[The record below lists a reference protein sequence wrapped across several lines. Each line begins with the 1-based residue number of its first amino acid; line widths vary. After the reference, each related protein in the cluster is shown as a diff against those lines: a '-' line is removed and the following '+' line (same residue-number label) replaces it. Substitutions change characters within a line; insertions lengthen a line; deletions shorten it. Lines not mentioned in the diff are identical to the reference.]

1 MTHDINDLNTFA
13 TAYQDNAPQGDGLC
27 RINWLNG
34 DPGSRTPGAFFVTR
48 RRIEDHGITVE
59 GSPWREIDR
68 TFRSGSSESGYE
80 ARALKLAVLGVRQ
93 HDVIVDTEG
102 VMTYIPR
109 PPRGAPKPNGWSL
122 YVEVL
127 VMAQGLDTPV
137 VWSSKRI
144 KTTMGLVSML
154 REYRTALLEPF
165 RRERKNPG
173 VPSWA
178 FWLPV
183 RGEVDAKQP
192 AGLRE
197 DEGLAGDAAEADPA
211 RRRRR
216 HHGARAVRRQGAARA
231 RRGAA
236 RPVRRVAARDAGG
249 AGSSAD
255 HAAGQ
260 RGRPLRR
267 AVLVARGAPGTVLGA
282 PEHTRRHP

>member
-1 MTHDINDLNTFA
+1 MTHDINDLTTFA

-34 DPGSRTPGAFFVTR
+34 DLGSRTPGAFFVTR
-48 RRIEDHGITVE
+48 RRIEAHGVTVE

-68 TFRSGSSESGYE
+68 MFRSGSSESGYE
-80 ARALKLAVLGVRQ
+80 ARALKVAVLGVRQ
-93 HDVIVDTEG
+93 HDVTIDTDG

-109 PPRGAPKPNGWSL
+109 PPRGAPKPAGWSL

-137 VWSSKRI
+137 VWASKRI
-144 KTTMGLVSML
+144 KTSMGLVSML

-183 RGEVDAKQP
+183 RGEVDARRQP
-192 AGLRE
+192 VYEKTKGSPVTPPKLILPDGDVATMARALYVGRALLDRGEALRAQYDAWLRE
-197 DEGLAGDAAEADPA
+197 TPAAPAAAPITPPVTEDDPYA
-211 RRRRR
+211 E
-216 HHGARAVRRQGAARA
+216 
-231 RRGAA
+231 
-236 RPVRRVAARDAGG
+236 PF
-249 AGSSAD
+249 
-255 HAAGQ
+255 
-260 RGRPLRR
+260 
-267 AVLVARGAPGTVLGA
+267 
-282 PEHTRRHP
+282 